1 MAWTTMRGT
10 WTAFSAKMK
19 TGEQMTDTNPNKPFC
34 SIEEAIQIIAS
45 GGMLIV
51 VDDENRENEG
61 DLLMAADAVT
71 SERVNFMISRGKGLL
86 CVPMQAEA
94 LKRLDL
100 PLMTRHSTDR
110 HGTKFTI
117 PVDVKEGT
125 TTGISASERART
137 IIALAA
143 SESRAEDFMRPGHV
157 FPLWA
162 ENGGVLKRAG
172 HTEAAVDLA
181 KLAGRAPVGAICE
194 IIREDGEMARL
205 DDLVPFAERYDLKII
220 TIADLI
226 RYRRHR
232 EHLVECVSKAKLPT
246 PYGDFDIL
254 TYISTVSD
262 EYHLALALGEIDPDR
277 EVLVRV
283 HSECLTGDAL
293 HSLRCDCGEQLKRSF
308 ELISEAGSGVIL
320 YMRQEG
326 RGIGLVNKLRA
337 YHLQDEGMDTVEAN
351 LGLGFPADLRDYGI
365 GAQILKDLGLKK
377 IRLLTNNPKK
387 IVGLQGYGLQ
397 ITERVPIEVPARDTN
412 REYLQT
418 KKNKMGHILK
428 HV

>member
-1 MAWTTMRGT
+1 MKMTENN
-10 WTAFSAKMK
+10 AK
-19 TGEQMTDTNPNKPFC
+19 TPFC
-34 SIEEAIQIIAS
+34 SIDEAIRVIAG

-71 SERVNFMISRGKGLL
+71 PDRVNFMISRGKGLL
-86 CVPMQAEA
+86 CVPMEAEA
-94 LKRLDL
+94 LERLDL
-100 PLMTRHSTDR
+100 PLMTRHGNDR

-117 PVDVKEGT
+117 PVDAKEGT
-125 TTGISASERART
+125 TTGISAPERAKT
-137 IIALAA
+137 ILALADPH
-143 SESRAEDFMRPGHV
+143 SRAEDFMRPGHV

-162 ENGGVLKRAG
+162 DTGGVLKRAG

-181 KLAGRAPVGAICE
+181 KLAQRAPVGAICE

-205 DDLVPFAERYDLKII
+205 DDLIPFARLHNLKII
-220 TIADLI
+220 TIAELI
-226 RYRRHR
+226 RYRRYR
-232 EHLVECVSKAKLPT
+232 EKLVECVSQAKLPT

-262 EYHLALALGEIDPDR
+262 EYHLALRMGEIDQDE

-308 ELISEAGSGVIL
+308 ELISEAGTGVIL

-337 YHLQDEGMDTVEAN
+337 YHLQDKGLDTVEAN
-351 LGLGFPADLRDYGI
+351 LDLGFPADLRDYGI

-387 IVGLQGYGLQ
+387 IVGLQGYGLE
-397 ITERVPIEVPARDTN
+397 ITERVPIEIPARETN